1 MTEDEL
7 ARAIDKLSK
16 QLSDLATEYHASAV
30 QRGVFEGSM
39 TTHMK
44 SVSVELDSL
53 GSQLRGHITNCDE
66 ERRAK
71 DKLNIDRIGIIVAL
85 VGTVFSW
92 LRGK

>member
-7 ARAIDKLSK
+7 ARSIEKLSK
-16 QLSDLATEYHASAV
+16 QLSDLANEYHASAV
-30 QRGVFEGSM
+30 QRGIFEGSM

-71 DKLNIDRIGIIVAL
+71 DRLNIDRIGIISAL
-85 VGTVFSW
+85 IFGFLNW
-92 LRGK
+92 IHGK